1 MGDIVG
7 AIDEAAVAR
16 RLAQLREQLARGARR
31 GPVSLCAVTKGFGA
45 DAVTLAHRL
54 GCEAVGENYAQEAVA
69 KIAAAGAEHPPVH
82 FIGRLQTNKIRS
94 LVGVVDVWQSV
105 DRDSVIDE
113 LAKRANGARIFVQ
126 VNATAEPDKGGCPMS
141 DAKGLVER
149 ARTRGLEVLGLMT
162 VGPTNGDPTAT
173 RSANCASATCRRI
186 FVSTPSRSFS
196 RACLPRTILR
206 LSIRPRSSPAPP
218 GPTYSGR
225 IPWGGISIQ
234 GSSTERAYRFQ

>member
-16 RLAQLREQLARGARR
+16 RLARLREQLARGARR

-173 RSANCASATCRRI
+173 RSAFASVRELADRLGLAGCSMGMSGDLDIALEEGTTLVRVGTGLFGERP
-186 FVSTPSRSFS
+186 ST
-196 RACLPRTILR
+196 L
-206 LSIRPRSSPAPP
+206 
-218 GPTYSGR
+218 
-225 IPWGGISIQ
+225 
-234 GSSTERAYRFQ
+234 

>member
-149 ARTRGLEVLGLMT
+149 AHTRGLEVLGLMT

-173 RSANCASATCRRI
+173 RSAFASVRELADRLGLAGCSMGMSGDLDIALEEGTTLVRVGTGLFGERP
-186 FVSTPSRSFS
+186 ST
-196 RACLPRTILR
+196 L
-206 LSIRPRSSPAPP
+206 
-218 GPTYSGR
+218 
-225 IPWGGISIQ
+225 
-234 GSSTERAYRFQ
+234 

>member
-173 RSANCASATCRRI
+173 RSAFASVRELADRLGLAGCSMGMSGDLDIALEEGTTLVRVGTGLFGERP
-186 FVSTPSRSFS
+186 ST
-196 RACLPRTILR
+196 L
-206 LSIRPRSSPAPP
+206 
-218 GPTYSGR
+218 
-225 IPWGGISIQ
+225 
-234 GSSTERAYRFQ
+234 